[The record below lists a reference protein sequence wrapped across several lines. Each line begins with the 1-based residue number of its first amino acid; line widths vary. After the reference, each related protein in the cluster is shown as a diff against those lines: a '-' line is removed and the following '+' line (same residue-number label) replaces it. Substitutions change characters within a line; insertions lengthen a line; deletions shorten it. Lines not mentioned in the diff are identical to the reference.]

1 MSEYNVQQQQDED
14 EIVIDLRVL
23 FCDLWKGLKKLWWVF
38 LILCSL
44 MAGMNYVQSAVRY
57 APMYESKISF
67 TVSTQTGYDETNTSY
82 GFYYNQSTAEQM
94 ANLFPYILQSDVM
107 QGLIKEEL
115 GTEFVNGNIIANAV
129 PNSNLFTMK
138 VTSSDATAAKQILEA
153 TMKHLPDVTKYVI
166 GETKLNIIQPATTP
180 EVSYNKPSYRRKV
193 VKGFLV
199 GVVVSCVILGIYA
212 LFRKTIR
219 REEDFREVLNMKCL
233 GVVPQVKFKAH
244 KQKIDR
250 SISILNDK
258 TGRPFRESVRSLSLK
273 LERRMKEKGQKVI
286 LVTSTLPDEG
296 KSTVAMNLAM
306 NLAEKGK
313 KVLLIDMDFRNP
325 TLAKNLKASFKTAG
339 LEQIM
344 AGTASPE
351 LGVQKLSQGIFFM
364 GGQKA
369 SKNVSNLLTKPIL
382 RKIIQKCREQMDYII
397 LDAAPC
403 GAISDAATIS
413 EVCDGILYVIRQDE
427 AKQGQ
432 IIDGIQQVTS
442 HGTPILGGVLNGVE
456 SSLSGYGYHY
466 YGYGYGR
473 YGYGKYGYGK
483 YGYGKY
489 GGYGYGQKT
498 GRQKNS

>member
-1 MSEYNVQQQQDED
+1 M
-14 EIVIDLRVL
+14 
-23 FCDLWKGLKKLWWVF
+23 C
-38 LILCSL
+38 
-44 MAGMNYVQSAVRY
+44 
-57 APMYESKISF
+57 
-67 TVSTQTGYDETNTSY
+67 
-82 GFYYNQSTAEQM
+82 
-94 ANLFPYILQSDVM
+94 
-107 QGLIKEEL
+107 
-115 GTEFVNGNIIANAV
+115 
-129 PNSNLFTMK
+129 
-138 VTSSDATAAKQILEA
+138 
-153 TMKHLPDVTKYVI
+153 
-166 GETKLNIIQPATTP
+166 
-180 EVSYNKPSYRRKV
+180 
-193 VKGFLV
+193 
-199 GVVVSCVILGIYA
+199 
-212 LFRKTIR
+212 IR
-219 REEDFREVLNMKCL
+219 
-233 GVVPQVKFKAH
+233 
-244 KQKIDR
+244 DR
-250 SISILNDK
+250 
-258 TGRPFRESVRSLSLK
+258 
-273 LERRMKEKGQKVI
+273 
-286 LVTSTLPDEG
+286 
-296 KSTVAMNLAM
+296 
-306 NLAEKGK
+306 
-313 KVLLIDMDFRNP
+313 
-325 TLAKNLKASFKTAG
+325 
-339 LEQIM
+339 EQIM

-397 LDAAPC
+397 LDAPPC

>member
-397 LDAAPC
+397 LDAPPC

-466 YGYGYGR
+466 YGYCCCRCGGEQ
-473 YGYGKYGYGK
+473 GCSSWNCSG
-483 YGYGKY
+483 
-489 GGYGYGQKT
+489 GGY
-498 GRQKNS
+498 RQKLLEVLRI